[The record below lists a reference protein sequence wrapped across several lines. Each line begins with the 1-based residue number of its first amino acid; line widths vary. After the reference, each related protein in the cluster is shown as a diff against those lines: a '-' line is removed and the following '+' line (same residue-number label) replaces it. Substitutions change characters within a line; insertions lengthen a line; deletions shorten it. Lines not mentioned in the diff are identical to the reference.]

1 MSILVDNVSKSFG
14 NFRALRHVSLEVE
27 SGSLVALV
35 GPSGSG
41 KSTLLR
47 IIAGFEP
54 PDEGTIWLCG
64 KNATFTPVQDRN
76 IGFVFQS
83 YALVKTMT
91 VYENIAFGLE
101 IHQKKYKQFQKSQ
114 IHERVMDFLKLIR
127 LESLM
132 DRYPESLSGGQCQR
146 VALARALVLEPTVLL
161 LDEPFGALDAQV
173 RRELRTWLRL
183 LHTKIPVT
191 TVLVTHDQQEAM
203 EIATELVIFN
213 EGRIEQIGKP
223 QDVYDNPA
231 TPFVRRFMGNVAVKP
246 TYKPE
251 QTQTEPDG
259 GVLMNLLLE
268 NADVSGESSTII
280 SSDSLAMLK
289 NDPVTKLVS
298 SEPTVNVDV
307 KETSI
312 PLQRYLH
319 LRPHQFDFSHVVPDP
334 LDSSWRPMQIQSIS
348 YGGTGVKISLVVQKA
363 SRFFDELE
371 NHKQDFSKQY
381 EGWVVRITMSPSM
394 FRQLD
399 LNTQQVVYI
408 KPHDDS
414 DFSTN
419 SNKYEI

>member
-1 MSILVDNVSKSFG
+1 MSILVDNVSKNFG
-14 NFRALRHVSLEVE
+14 DFRALRHVSLEVE

-47 IIAGFEP
+47 IIAGFEEP
-54 PDEGTIWLCG
+54 NEGTIWLCG

-101 IHQKKYKQFQKSQ
+101 IHQKKYKQFQKAQ

-127 LESLM
+127 LEPLM

-246 TYKPE
+246 HLKQNE
-251 QTQTEPDG
+251 NQVEPDMG
-259 GVLMNLLLE
+259 TLINSLFE
-268 NADVSGESSTII
+268 NSSSASILADKPKTKYPDATVDLGI
-280 SSDSLAMLK
+280 S
-289 NDPVTKLVS
+289 TKL
-298 SEPTVNVDV
+298 EPLPWH
-307 KETSI
+307 K
-312 PLQRYLH
+312 YLN
-319 LRPHQFDFSHVVPDP
+319 LRPHQFDFSHTCPGP
-334 LDSSWRPMQIQSIS
+334 LWCPMKIQTIS
-348 YGGTGVKISLVVQKA
+348 YGGTGIKISLVVLKTNNEDKVA
-363 SRFFDELE
+363 GSLE
-371 NHKQDFSKQY
+371 DAYKEY

-394 FRQLD
+394 LRQLD
-399 LNTQQVVYI
+399 LELDQVVYI
-408 KPHDDS
+408 RPHDEPLSSRDS
-414 DFSTN
+414 D
-419 SNKYEI
+419 KYEI

>member
-1 MSILVDNVSKSFG
+1 MSILVDNVSKNFG

-47 IIAGFEP
+47 IIAGFEQP
-54 PDEGTIWLCG
+54 NEGTIWLCG

-101 IHQKKYKQFQKSQ
+101 IHQKKYKQFQKAQ
-114 IHERVMDFLKLIR
+114 IHERVMDFLRLIR
-127 LESLM
+127 LEPLM

-246 TYKPE
+246 HLKPD
-251 QTQTEPDG
+251 QSQTEPDVG
-259 GVLMNLLLE
+259 GLMDLLLE
-268 NADVSGESSTII
+268 NTDVSKSNKSI
-280 SSDSLAMLK
+280 SQISDNSLTPLSLEQ
-289 NDPVTKLVS
+289 VT
-298 SEPTVNVDV
+298 
-307 KETSI
+307 TSLDLDTATKQKSV
-312 PLQRYLH
+312 PLHKYLH
-319 LRPHQFDFSHVVPDP
+319 LRPHQFDFSHICPDNLNP
-334 LDSSWRPMQIQSIS
+334 SWCPMKIQTIS
-348 YGGTGVKISLVVQKA
+348 YGGTGIKISLVVLKI
-363 SRFFDELE
+363 SEFFERLEEELE
-371 NHKQDFSKQY
+371 NSSKEY

-399 LNTQQVVYI
+399 LNLEQVVYI
-408 KPHDDS
+408 RPHDESQSSRDG
-414 DFSTN
+414 
-419 SNKYEI
+419 NKYEI